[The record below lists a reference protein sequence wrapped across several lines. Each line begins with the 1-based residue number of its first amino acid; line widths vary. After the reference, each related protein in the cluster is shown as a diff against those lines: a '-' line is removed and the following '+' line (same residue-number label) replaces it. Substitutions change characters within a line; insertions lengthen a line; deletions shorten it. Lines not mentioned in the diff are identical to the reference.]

1 MKSKLWVF
9 LFGLSLA
16 LPSTAQINPDIHKM
30 CIDAK
35 DYKGCINAN
44 KTSATNNQELDTSE
58 CDRYLAT
65 TGPSY
70 LNCIKKIEGKSGNQI
85 YKSGTVNVQEPSTYN
100 YDAGSVSALEI
111 RGSYGRYI
119 TFIGKTVNQYDG
131 TPGYYNPGSPGRQV
145 CSTYGSTYGTYG
157 YGATTSCNT
166 VGYVAPSYS
175 PGTSAG
181 VHHRNYRYELD
192 CRDMTFDRKGDLAR
206 GMAMKGWMHVRNDPT
221 AQDVANRYCPIID
234 SLPRV
239 KRK

>member
-1 MKSKLWVF
+1 MKSKLWIV
-9 LFGLSLA
+9 LLGLSLT
-16 LPSTAQINPDIHKM
+16 LPSAAQTDPELHKM

-35 DYKGCINAN
+35 DYEGCIRAN
-44 KTSATNNQELDTSE
+44 TLNRGKNSKASSTICDSHKMTASE
-58 CDRYLAT
+58 YTKCMDNKYL
-65 TGPSY
+65 PEFRDSNS
-70 LNCIKKIEGKSGNQI
+70 LP
-85 YKSGTVNVQEPSTYN
+85 SGTVNVQEPSTYN
-100 YDAGSVSALEI
+100 YDAGSVNALEI

-131 TPGYYNPGSPGRQV
+131 TPGYYNPGSPGTQT
-145 CSTYGSTYGTYG
+145 CNTYGTYG

-175 PGTSAG
+175 PGTSAD

-221 AQDVANRYCPIID
+221 AQDIANRYCPIID